1 MLNQIQPVRRQ
12 RTRLKMLEIALTVVR
27 VSKAL
32 MKVQTIQ
39 IQVVKLLPYSPAKP
53 MALGSTGHIGE
64 VLFQTALVPKLA

>member
-1 MLNQIQPVRRQ
+1 ML
-12 RTRLKMLEIALTVVR
+12 KIALTVVR

-39 IQVVKLLPYSPAKP
+39 IQVVKLLLYSPAKP
-53 MALGSTGHIGE
+53 MVLGSTGHIGE